1 MELHVVPLSQSR
13 TSLIGSIRKMA
24 RVRVEDLEQYRLF
37 LEGAEDILRA
47 QGFKSMSTGFFVKSS
62 KSGHAGTKSTDSQE
76 KPAADL
82 SAQIMY
88 SRAGHTLNG
97 VGVLVRKTGESPVA
111 ALFRIEDDVQESLD
125 RLTEILAQKDLISHP
140 SLSFFLLTD
149 QSLTSL

>member
-37 LEGAEDILRA
+37 LEGAEDILRS
-47 QGFKSMSTGFFVKSS
+47 QGFRSVSTGFFVKSS
-62 KSGHAGTKSTDSQE
+62 KSHTDAKITGSQE
-76 KPAADL
+76 KPAEDL

-97 VGVLVRKTGESPVA
+97 VGVLVKKTGESPVA
-111 ALFRIEDDVQESLD
+111 ALFRIEDNVQESLD
-125 RLTEILAQKDLISHP
+125 RLSEVLAQRI
-140 SLSFFLLTD
+140 
-149 QSLTSL
+149 

>member
-37 LEGAEDILRA
+37 LEGAESILRE
-47 QGFKSMSTGFFVKSS
+47 QGFRSVSTGFFVKPS
-62 KSGHAGTKSTDSQE
+62 KSGHTDTKSNDSHK

-97 VGVLVRKTGESPVA
+97 VGVLIKKTGESPVA

-125 RLTEILAQKDLISHP
+125 RLSEILAQRI
-140 SLSFFLLTD
+140 
-149 QSLTSL
+149 

>member
-37 LEGAEDILRA
+37 LEGAESILRS
-47 QGFKSMSTGFFVKSS
+47 QGFRSVSTGFFVKSS
-62 KSGHAGTKSTDSQE
+62 INRSDSKSADAHE

-97 VGVLVRKTGESPVA
+97 VGVLVKKTGESPVA

-125 RLTEILAQKDLISHP
+125 RLSEILAHRV
-140 SLSFFLLTD
+140 
-149 QSLTSL
+149 

>member
-37 LEGAEDILRA
+37 LEGAESILRS
-47 QGFKSMSTGFFVKSS
+47 QGFKSLSTGFFVKPS
-62 KSGHAGTKSTDSQE
+62 KSVHTDAKSTDSQE
-76 KPAADL
+76 KPAADI

-97 VGVLVRKTGESPVA
+97 VGVLVKTTNDSPVA
-111 ALFRIEDDVQESLD
+111 ALFRIEDNVQESLD
-125 RLTEILAQKDLISHP
+125 RLSEVLAQKI
-140 SLSFFLLTD
+140 
-149 QSLTSL
+149 

>member
-37 LEGAEDILRA
+37 LEGAESILRS
-47 QGFKSMSTGFFVKSS
+47 QGFKSLSTGFFVKSS
-62 KSGHAGTKSTDSQE
+62 KSDYADTKSTDSQE

-97 VGVLVRKTGESPVA
+97 VGVLVKKTGESQSPVA
-111 ALFRIEDDVQESLD
+111 ALFRIDDDVQESLD
-125 RLTEILAQKDLISHP
+125 RLSEILAQRI
-140 SLSFFLLTD
+140 
-149 QSLTSL
+149 

>member
-47 QGFKSMSTGFFVKSS
+47 QGFKSLSTGFFVKSS
-62 KSGHAGTKSTDSQE
+62 KSRADSKIADAQE
-76 KPAADL
+76 KQAVDL

-97 VGVLVRKTGESPVA
+97 VGVLVKKTGESPIA

-125 RLTEILAQKDLISHP
+125 RLSEILAQRV
-140 SLSFFLLTD
+140 
-149 QSLTSL
+149 

>member
-24 RVRVEDLEQYRLF
+24 RVRVEDLEKYRLF
-37 LEGAEDILRA
+37 LEGSESILRS
-47 QGFKSMSTGFFVKSS
+47 QGLRSVSTGFFVKPS
-62 KSGHAGTKSTDSQE
+62 KSGYTGTKSTDSQE

-82 SAQIMY
+82 IAQIMY

-125 RLTEILAQKDLISHP
+125 RLSEILAQRV
-140 SLSFFLLTD
+140 
-149 QSLTSL
+149 

>member
-37 LEGAEDILRA
+37 LEGAEDILRS
-47 QGFKSMSTGFFVKSS
+47 QGFRSVSTGFFVKTL
-62 KSGHAGTKSTDSQE
+62 KSGHADTKSTDSPE

-97 VGVLVRKTGESPVA
+97 VGVLVKKTGESPVA
-111 ALFRIEDDVQESLD
+111 ALFRIDDNVQESLD
-125 RLTEILAQKDLISHP
+125 RLSEVLEHRI
-140 SLSFFLLTD
+140 
-149 QSLTSL
+149 

>member
-24 RVRVEDLEQYRLF
+24 RVRVEDLEKYRLF
-37 LEGAEDILRA
+37 LEGAESILRE
-47 QGFKSMSTGFFVKSS
+47 QGFRSVSTGFFVKSS
-62 KSGHAGTKSTDSQE
+62 RNRSDSKSADAHE

-97 VGVLVRKTGESPVA
+97 VGVLVKKTGESPVA

-125 RLTEILAQKDLISHP
+125 RLSEVLAQRI
-140 SLSFFLLTD
+140 
-149 QSLTSL
+149 